1 MVARLPGW
9 GDEDVLALLALFC
22 KHLRHYIYTSDM
34 EFINVMHAEL
44 PDKPGREIQEMVK
57 SLMLQ
62 FGLVLSTKN
71 FRNEV
76 IVMNGNE
83 IFVHEHVYES
93 ISQLPEN
100 KAGDSY
106 LCNFDRLSSDLPDII
121 YDPTSVA
128 HKIFNA
134 DWTNVNDPYAL
145 GYLAFKTR

>member
-22 KHLRHYIYTSDM
+22 KHLRHYIYTSDT

-62 FGLVLSTKN
+62 FGLVLSTKK

-100 KAGDSY
+100 KAGGGIW
-106 LCNFDRLSSDLPDII
+106 LPDELSRFFRKAKQ
-121 YDPTSVA
+121 YRTLLLS
-128 HKIFNA
+128 KQEM
-134 DWTNVNDPYAL
+134 Y
-145 GYLAFKTR
+145 FKRIQIWGVWI